1 MCVHDCGYICHV
13 TYGGGLENIFVP
25 PFTHLCGLQEFNS
38 GRQAYVRSA
47 LAYRAILLAQSPL

>member
-1 MCVHDCGYICHV
+1 MIVG
-13 TYGGGLENIFVP
+13 TFAMSPMGGGLENIFVP